1 MRIRPTT
8 ISAAREFVGLHHR
21 HSRPPPGGLFAA
33 ALEEDD
39 QLVGV
44 VIVGRPIA
52 RALNDGWTAEVVRLC
67 VVDQPNGCSM
77 LYGAAARA
85 AKALGYRR
93 LVTYTLE
100 IESGISL
107 RAAGWEATAIVEA
120 RPWRPC
126 RSVPTRGQSTLFDQ
140 TTTLIAQRIRWEKTW
155 S

>member
-21 HSRPPPGGLFAA
+21 HSGPPTGGLFAA
-33 ALEEDD
+33 ALETDD

-52 RALNDGWTAEVVRLC
+52 RALNDGWTAEIVRLC
-67 VVDQPNGCSM
+67 VIEQPNGCSM

-93 LVTYTLE
+93 LITYTLDT
-100 IESGISL
+100 ESGISL
-107 RAAGWEATAIVEA
+107 RAAGWEATAAVKP
-120 RPWRPC
+120 RPWQPDP
-126 RSVPTRGQSTLFDQ
+126 SVPTRGQPTLFEE
-140 TTTLIAQRIRWEKTW
+140 TTTLIAPRIRWEKTW
-155 S
+155 L